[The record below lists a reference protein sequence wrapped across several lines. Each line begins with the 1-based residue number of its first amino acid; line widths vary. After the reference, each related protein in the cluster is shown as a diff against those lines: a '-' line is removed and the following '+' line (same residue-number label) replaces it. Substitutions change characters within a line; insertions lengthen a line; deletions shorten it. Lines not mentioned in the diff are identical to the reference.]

1 MKFTKMQAFG
11 NDYVYIDGVNQ
22 KLSRYGELARFI
34 SDRHYGVGSDGMV
47 LILPSRRADF
57 MMRIFNP
64 DGTEGEMC
72 GNALRSTGKFVYEHA
87 LTDKTEL
94 AIETKSG
101 VRAVRLFVKDGV
113 VEDIEADIGEPVLNS
128 GRIPVS
134 TPLPEFIDRPVRVLD
149 REFRLTA
156 LSWGN
161 PHCVAFVNDLDTF
174 DVEAY
179 GRSIEHK
186 TDLFPHRTN
195 VTFAEIIDRGHIRIR
210 EWERSAGETLG
221 CGTGCCTAA
230 VAAVLLGKCDRETDV
245 KQPGGTLHTRW
256 DEESGHMI
264 MRGPSHTVFES
275 EIDVSHILE
284 RDGVCEHNLSRL
296 LEGIEYTVLAGD
308 VEGVKISDIRY
319 DSRLCEDGDL
329 FLARVGTTSDSHSFI
344 PDAVRRGSRVVVVEK
359 DCDVPGGVTVIKVPS
374 SAEALAMLSAAYFRH
389 PASRMTVIGITGTAG
404 KTSVSYMIKAILER
418 AGEKTGLIG
427 TTGAVIGD
435 KRIELLNTTPE
446 SYELQKLFAE
456 MADCGCRF
464 AVTEVSSQGLKMR
477 RTDGFIFDYGV
488 FTNISPDHIGP
499 GEHADFEEYLSCKSR
514 LFRRC
519 RVGVVNADDPL
530 LFKVTEGHICRLVG
544 YGLGETADVRADELR
559 LLSEDGFL
567 GSRISVTGAVTGEFK
582 VGIPGRFSAYNALA
596 AVTVCAEAGV
606 PSGIMSDALTNVSVP
621 GRMETVY
628 SDSRYKVIIDYA
640 HNEAEMENLMET
652 VAGYRPKR
660 LVCVF
665 GCGGNR
671 AKARRLAMGEIAGRS
686 ADLIIL
692 TADNPRWES
701 LDSIDAD
708 VIEGI
713 ERSGG
718 RYIRVDDRAEAIKT
732 AMRRARD
739 GDVILLV
746 GKGHEKYM
754 EVRGEHTFWDER
766 AAALEAVKLLPDAD
780 RD

>member
-1 MKFTKMQAFG
+1 MRFTKMQAFG
-11 NDYVYIDGVNQ
+11 NDYVYIDGVRQ
-22 KLSRYGELARFI
+22 KLSRYAELARAV

-47 LILPSRRADF
+47 LILPSEKADF

-87 LTDKTEL
+87 MTDKTEL

-101 VRAVRLFVKDGV
+101 IRSVRLFVKNGA
-113 VEDIEADIGEPVLNS
+113 VEDIEADIGAPVFDTGL
-128 GRIPVS
+128 IPVS
-134 TPLPEFIDRPVRVLD
+134 TPLPEFVDRPVRILD

-161 PHCVAFVNDLDTF
+161 PHCVAFVNDLDTL
-174 DVEAY
+174 DVAAY

-230 VAAVLLGKCDRETDV
+230 VAAVLAGKCDRDIDV
-245 KQPGGTLHTRW
+245 EQPGGVLHTRW
-256 DEESGHMI
+256 DERSGSMI

-275 EIDVSHILE
+275 DIDVSSVLG
-284 RDGVCEHNLSRL
+284 RDENREHNLLRL
-296 LEGIEYTVLAGD
+296 LDGVEYTVIGGTP
-308 VEGVKISDIRY
+308 EGVEISDIRY
-319 DSRLCEDGDL
+319 DSRLCEEGDL
-329 FLARVGTTSDSHSFI
+329 FVARVGTTSDSHSFI
-344 PDAVRRGSRVVVVEK
+344 PEAVQRGAKAVVVER
-359 DCDVPGGVTVIKVPS
+359 DCEVPEGVVAIKVPS
-374 SAEALAMLSAAYFRH
+374 SAGALALLSAAYFRH

-404 KTSVSYMIKAILER
+404 KTSVSYMVKAILER
-418 AGEKTGLIG
+418 SGGKTGLIG
-427 TTGAVIGD
+427 TTGAIIGN
-435 KRIELLNTTPE
+435 KRIELHNTTPE
-446 SYELQKLFAE
+446 SYELQKLLSQ
-456 MADCGCRF
+456 MADEGCRY

-477 RTDGFIFDYGV
+477 RVDGFTFDYGV

-499 GEHADFEEYLSCKSR
+499 GEHADFEEYLACKSL

-530 LFKVTEGHICRLVG
+530 LPEVIKDHTCRIVS
-544 YGLGETADVRADELR
+544 YGFGEEADAKAKDLR
-559 LLSEDGFL
+559 LLSTGGFL
-567 GSRISVTGAVTGEFK
+567 GSEFSVTGAVTGKFT
-582 VGIPGRFSAYNALA
+582 VGVPGRFSAYNALA
-596 AVTVCAEAGV
+596 AVTVCAEAGAA
-606 PSGIMSDALTNVSVP
+606 PEIMSDALTDVAVP

-628 SDSRYKVIIDYA
+628 SDSRRIVIIDYA

-652 VAGYRPKR
+652 VSEYHPKR
-660 LVCVF
+660 LICVF

-671 AKARRLAMGEIAGRS
+671 AKARRYAMGEIAGRY

-701 LDSIDAD
+701 LDSINAD

-713 ERSGG
+713 ERAGG
-718 RYIRVDDRAEAIKT
+718 RYIRVDDRAEAINT
-732 AMRRARD
+732 SLRGARD
-739 GDVILLV
+739 GDVILLI

-754 EVRGEHTFWDER
+754 EVRGERAFWDER
-766 AAALEAVKLLPDAD
+766 AAALEAVKLLPD
-780 RD
+780 